1 MDYHIEVI
9 TLPVHDVDLAVQ
21 FYTERVGFIL
31 DVDYRPNS
39 QFRVVQLT
47 PPGSS
52 CSVQFGV
59 GLSDAMPGSARTT
72 YLVVTDIEAAYRELT
87 ERGLAVSPIRH
98 KTSTDDWQG
107 GTTRRESTPSGEI
120 MPASSTSPTQTA
132 IPGSSKSADSPAP
145 R

>member
-9 TLPVHDVDLAVQ
+9 TLPVNDVDLAVQ

-59 GLSDAMPGSARTT
+59 GLSDGMRGSARTT
-72 YLVVTDIEAAYRELT
+72 YVVVTDIEAAYRELT
-87 ERGLAVSPIRH
+87 ERGLAVSSIRH
-98 KTSTDDWQG
+98 KTCTDDWQG
-107 GTTRRESTPSGEI
+107 DLLAGSRPQAARLRQLHRLRRF
-120 MPASSTSPTQTA
+120 
-132 IPGSSKSADSPAP
+132 
-145 R
+145 

>member
-1 MDYHIEVI
+1 MNYHIEVI
-9 TLPVHDVDLAVQ
+9 TLPVNDVDLAVQ

-59 GLSDAMPGSARTT
+59 GLSDAMPGSAPHHLSRVTT
-72 YLVVTDIEAAYRELT
+72 SR
-87 ERGLAVSPIRH
+87 PH
-98 KTSTDDWQG
+98 
-107 GTTRRESTPSGEI
+107 
-120 MPASSTSPTQTA
+120 TA
-132 IPGSSKSADSPAP
+132 N
-145 R
+145 